1 MSIDYNLCEVAK
13 EYWQSLDESTL
24 IIKMK
29 QRYGYLLQ
37 NIHCIGIALPFNPL
51 LEVQTALS
59 NQGFYPSVKIL
70 GADLPTPPPPILA
83 QDPSNQSV
91 GDVNESSDED
101 DEDWVAPGYND
112 HHDSLD
118 EMSFLPNQ
126 SDEES
131 YNEGY

>member
-1 MSIDYNLCEVAK
+1 M
-13 EYWQSLDESTL
+13 
-24 IIKMK
+24 
-29 QRYGYLLQ
+29 
-37 NIHCIGIALPFNPL
+37 
-51 LEVQTALS
+51 
-59 NQGFYPSVKIL
+59 
-70 GADLPTPPPPILA
+70 GAYLPTPPPPILE

-91 GDVNESSDED
+91 GDDNKSSDED